1 MLECKHQVQQLVAM
15 RTRGQITAIASPG
28 EAPVLAKSSV
38 KPPMAD
44 KSLHNDYMLNLFL
57 DRQPGQM
64 HASSHLI
71 SMREQWTT
79 ESDLVVKKRDQRLNL
94 EWDMKR
100 KLINP
105 RMVEVNGTEH
115 LACDSVAWDTAE
127 QAELTRAIFDGWCR
141 KNCLKT
147 LADFDNWEEFYAVR
161 LLTRNSSIRITAEGT
176 VGLLRRLFLRAY
188 TQEVWGT
195 SKTMSYRELADWLTT
210 QGYITTLTEVKN
222 ASRGKLVEGVVPITP
237 KVQALLAVL
246 KEVQPDLEVERFTFA

>member
-1 MLECKHQVQQLVAM
+1 
-15 RTRGQITAIASPG
+15 
-28 EAPVLAKSSV
+28 
-38 KPPMAD
+38 
-44 KSLHNDYMLNLFL
+44 
-57 DRQPGQM
+57 M

-79 ESDLVVKKRDQRLNL
+79 ESDLVAKKRDQRLNL
-94 EWDMKR
+94 EWVMKR

-105 RMVEVNGTEH
+105 RMIEVNGTEH
-115 LACDSVAWDTAE
+115 LACGSVAWDTAV
-127 QAELTRAIFDGWCR
+127 QAE
-141 KNCLKT
+141 
-147 LADFDNWEEFYAVR
+147 
-161 LLTRNSSIRITAEGT
+161 LTRNSSIRITAEGT

-195 SKTMSYRELADWLTT
+195 CKTMSYRELADWLTT

-246 KEVQPDLEVERFTFA
+246 KEVQPYLEVGRFFTKLFD